1 MFLAGP
7 KHLCNANLKGES
19 MKGQK
24 GFSLIE
30 LMVVV
35 VIIGIL
41 ATVGVPQYQKF
52 QMKAKRSEA
61 KSLLGGMFTAQ
72 KAFFAEWTQ
81 YYPDFDAVGY
91 GLDGDLGYVVGFTAA
106 TPPGPAVHP
115 NATYA
120 GNNGVIVNADA
131 YCGRGNVCRTNKAQA
146 AAANLPAA
154 VATATTFV
162 FGAVANLD
170 SEAATRD
177 QWTIN
182 ELRQLSLVTDD
193 ISVGN

>member
-1 MFLAGP
+1 
-7 KHLCNANLKGES
+7 
-19 MKGQK
+19 MKRQK

-61 KSLLGGMFTAQ
+61 KSLLGGMYTSQ

-81 YYPDFDAVGY
+81 YYADFNAVGY
-91 GLDGDLGYVVGFTAA
+91 GLDGDLGYYVGFKTAGSVVGPA
-106 TPPGPAVHP
+106 THP
-115 NATYA
+115 NATYKGVAPTVRDATTYCASKGCTVTKA
-120 GNNGVIVNADA
+120 GSTA
-131 YCGRGNVCRTNKAQA
+131 
-146 AAANLPAA
+146 LPASTVGA
-154 VATATTFV
+154 GTFI

-170 SEAATRD
+170 SDTNLDE
-177 QWTIN
+177 WTIN
-182 ELRQLSLVTDD
+182 ELRQLSLVKDD
-193 ISVGN
+193 IAAGNQ